1 MNFETYIDTEGRK
14 RLRLVLG
21 SGCRVKDLT
30 GIQLARP
37 TCFSNYSLAVSP

>member
-1 MNFETYIDTEGRK
+1 MKNEFEKCMDTEGRK

-30 GIQLARP
+30 
-37 TCFSNYSLAVSP
+37 